1 MRALMMCATAIL
13 MAAAGSMQPVWAAGE
28 TAATV
33 DNLVMVGVWRGNNQ
47 GSPFVALTIK
57 NENGSLSGSILF
69 YPQHHED
76 GKTSTPGD
84 PEPLLNPKFDGDTFT
99 FQVSPKGAHSPG
111 SSPSSSNDPPLKFH
125 LSLNPADWTGSLSGV
140 LVNESEPGPQ
150 VEVVRAVN

>member
-1 MRALMMCATAIL
+1 MCATAIL
-13 MAAAGSMQPVWAAGE
+13 MAAAGSMQPVSAAGKA
-28 TAATV
+28 AATV
-33 DNLVMVGVWRGNNQ
+33 DNLVMVGVWRGNDQ
-47 GSPFVALTIK
+47 GLPFVTLTIK
-57 NENGSLSGSILF
+57 NENGNLSGSILF
-69 YPQHHED
+69 YLHRREE
-76 GKTSTPGD
+76 GKPVTSTPGD

>member
-47 GSPFVALTIK
+47 GSPFVTLTIK

-84 PEPLLNPKFDGDTFT
+84 PEPLLNPKFDGQTLT
-99 FQVSPKGAHSPG
+99 FQVSHKNAHP
-111 SSPSSSNDPPLKFH
+111 PDSSNDTPVKFH
-125 LSLNPADWTGSLSGV
+125 LSLNPADWTASVTGM

-150 VEVVRAVN
+150 VDVVRAAN